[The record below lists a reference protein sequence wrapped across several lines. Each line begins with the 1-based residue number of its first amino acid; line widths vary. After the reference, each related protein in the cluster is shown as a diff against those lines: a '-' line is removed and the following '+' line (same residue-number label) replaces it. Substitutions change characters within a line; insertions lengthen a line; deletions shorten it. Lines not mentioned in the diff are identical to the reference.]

1 MAKKVKKAPK
11 NAKNK
16 KQATA
21 KAEERIEEVV
31 EETKKTDEIKEAK
44 AEAKAV
50 EEQSAETPSE
60 EEAASEEK
68 PEETSLKAELEAAQA
83 EASKNLDGWQRATAE
98 LANFKKRQEERGK
111 QRREE
116 IIANIISQI
125 FPALDDFDL
134 AFQNLPDT
142 LTEQESNWVEGFQL
156 VQRKLLKILESNN
169 VEIID
174 TQGKFDPTL
183 HEAVTHEASDEHES
197 DAIIAE
203 LRKGYKL
210 NDRILRPALV
220 RVAQ

>member
-1 MAKKVKKAPK
+1 MAKKAKKAPK

-16 KQATA
+16 KQATT
-21 KAEERIEEVV
+21 KAEERIAEEVA
-31 EETKKTDEIKEAK
+31 ESKKTDTTEALK
-44 AEAKAV
+44 PEAQAV
-50 EEQSAETPSE
+50 EEPSA
-60 EEAASEEK
+60 EK
-68 PEETSLKAELEAAQA
+68 PEETSRQAELETAQA
-83 EASKNLDGWQRATAE
+83 EAKKNLDGWQRATAE
-98 LANFKKRQEERGK
+98 LANFKKRQEERAK

-134 AFQNLPDT
+134 AFQNLPET
-142 LTEQESNWVEGFQL
+142 LTEQENNWVEGFKL
-156 VQRKLLKILESNN
+156 VQRKLLKILENNN

-174 TQGKFDPTL
+174 AQGEFDPTL

-210 NDRILRPALV
+210 NDRVLRPALV

>member
-1 MAKKVKKAPK
+1 MAKKAKKAPK

-16 KQATA
+16 KQATT
-21 KAEERIEEVV
+21 KAEERIAEEVA
-31 EETKKTDEIKEAK
+31 ESKKTDEIKEAK
-44 AEAKAV
+44 TEAQAV
-50 EEQSAETPSE
+50 EEQSAE
-60 EEAASEEK
+60 K
-68 PEETSLKAELEAAQA
+68 PEETSRQAELETAQA
-83 EASKNLDGWQRATAE
+83 EAKKNLDGWQRATAE
-98 LANFKKRQEERGK
+98 LANFKKRQEERAK

-134 AFQNLPDT
+134 AFQNLPET
-142 LTEQESNWVEGFQL
+142 LTEQENNWVEGFKL
-156 VQRKLLKILESNN
+156 VQRKLLKILENNN

-174 TQGKFDPTL
+174 AQGEFDPTL

-210 NDRILRPALV
+210 NDRVLRPALV

>member
-1 MAKKVKKAPK
+1 MAKKAKKAPK

-16 KQATA
+16 KQATT
-21 KAEERIEEVV
+21 KAEERIAEEVA
-31 EETKKTDEIKEAK
+31 ESKKTDTTEALK
-44 AEAKAV
+44 PEAQAV
-50 EEQSAETPSE
+50 EEQSAEKPS
-60 EEAASEEK
+60 AEK
-68 PEETSLKAELEAAQA
+68 PEETSRLAELETAQA
-83 EASKNLDGWQRATAE
+83 EAKKNLDGWQRATAE
-98 LANFKKRQEERGK
+98 LANFKKRQEERAK

-134 AFQNLPDT
+134 AFQNLPET
-142 LTEQESNWVEGFQL
+142 LTEQENNWVEGFKL
-156 VQRKLLKILESNN
+156 VQRKLLKILENNN

-174 TQGKFDPTL
+174 AQGEFDPTL